1 MRQIVAFLFF
11 ALVLMPASLW
21 AQASPSAYTSAV
33 RYDASGRVTGQISPD
48 PDGAGALAFAAV
60 RNTYDNVGRLVK
72 VEQGELS
79 AWQSQSVAPASWIG
93 FTILTTVDYQYNGMG
108 SKVRETV
115 SNGGT
120 VFKVTQYSYDSVG
133 RLECTAVR
141 MNPSTW
147 GSLPASAC
155 TMTATSASGEQDR
168 ITKNIWFQ
176 SGKVK
181 EVRKA
186 VGTTIEQVY
195 SGYTYTPNEKIK
207 TIVDANGNRAT
218 YEYDGYDRL
227 IAWRFPGKTNGTVSA
242 ACNLGAI
249 SEVGG
254 ITGPADARSASDD
267 CEKYSYDRN
276 GNRAKLV
283 KRDGSVLTYQYDALN
298 RNTVKIVPERAGLA
312 ATHTRDVY
320 YAYDLRGL
328 LTSAR
333 FDSASGEGLVSAYD
347 GFGRMSSSTFTMDG
361 VARTLTYNVDKG
373 NNRTQ
378 FTFPDGN
385 YFGFG
390 YDGLHR
396 MTAIGR
402 NAASGLTG
410 FGYNN
415 RGLRSSLASGSWT
428 YYGYDGIGRLNSLTQ
443 DIAGTPSD
451 VTYTYGY
458 NPASQIVT
466 RTTGN
471 DSYVYTGDVNVNRNY
486 SVNGL
491 NQYTAAGP
499 ASFSYD
505 LNGNLTG
512 DGPNAYVYDV
522 ENRLVSASGA
532 TTASLRYD
540 PLGRLYET
548 SGGAAGITRFLHDG
562 DELVAE
568 YNSSGIMLR
577 RYVHGTSVD
586 DPMAWFEGTGVA
598 DSAAKLIKTNHQGS
612 VIALTDWYGNMLG
625 INTYDDYGIPGTS
638 NLGRFQYTGQ
648 AWIPE
653 LRMYYYKARIYSP
666 TLGRFLQIDPI
677 GYDDQVN
684 LYAYVG
690 NDPLNSID
698 PTGKQLTKSCDA
710 NSCTYTAENT
720 NLLGALLM
728 EAAAAI
734 WNVGVG
740 IHNAVVSESPATN
753 NEPVKTTPTAVV
765 NSNNELPITVYRLHG
780 GISGPLGHSWTPIDP
795 RNIPNPRDALGLPDG
810 NTATS
815 ISTGQLV
822 DVNGV
827 TVRSALPLHGNRGG
841 APEFLVPE
849 PAVQIQ
855 GIATEPF
862 VEDDNK

>member
-1 MRQIVAFLFF
+1 VRQIVAFLFF

>member
-1 MRQIVAFLFF
+1 M
-11 ALVLMPASLW
+11 
-21 AQASPSAYTSAV
+21 
-33 RYDASGRVTGQISPD
+33 
-48 PDGAGALAFAAV
+48 AFAAV